1 MDSNYTQR
9 YTTMLT
15 LVAGILTAA
24 LASYFVIEKEFKP
37 QTSERQIVQLEKVVN
52 KLEKSLDSH
61 NKILNL
67 QNKILNLEEENKKL
81 NEMVLFYKEKNEFFS
96 KKLEEQ
102 NK

>member
-37 QTSERQIVQLEKVVN
+37 QTSERQVVQLEMVVN
-52 KLEKSLDSH
+52 KLEKSLE
-61 NKILNL
+61 L

-81 NEMVLFYKEKNEFFS
+81 NEMVLFYKEKNEFLS
-96 KKLEEQ
+96 KKLEDQ
-102 NK
+102 SK